1 MQLCK
6 GEKCKQK
13 FLRMSEWVN
22 RRLSGNEEPKNE
34 NNNDCCVRV
43 TMVMVKLALC
53 SLCAIIVFFRAIA
66 IRALRTF
73 SNSRF
78 ILIGFCFVE
87 MRPKQTQTEQVSKQ
101 ARDLK

>member
-66 IRALRTF
+66 IRAF
-73 SNSRF
+73 
-78 ILIGFCFVE
+78 
-87 MRPKQTQTEQVSKQ
+87 
-101 ARDLK
+101 